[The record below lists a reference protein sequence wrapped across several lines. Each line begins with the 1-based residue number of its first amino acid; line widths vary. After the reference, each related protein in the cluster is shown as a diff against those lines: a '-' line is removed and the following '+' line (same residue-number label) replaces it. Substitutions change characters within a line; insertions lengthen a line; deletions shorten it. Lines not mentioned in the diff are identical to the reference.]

1 MDSTSSVISHADI
14 LQAISIGV
22 AIWVGLCIG
31 SFLNVV
37 AYRWPIMQERKRER
51 MNQGEQFNAITKEQP
66 FNLSVPRS
74 RCPSCGHP
82 IAWYENIPVLSYL
95 ALRGKCSAC
104 QTPISLRYPLVEAAV
119 ATLFGLWVWLLG
131 AGVAAALGCAA
142 SAVTIA
148 WWLLEVD
155 RYMQKSGL

>member
-22 AIWVGLCIG
+22 AIWVGLCVG

-37 AYRWPIMQERKRER
+37 AYRWPIMQKRKQDRLK
-51 MNQGEQFNAITKEQP
+51 QGTPGNIAIKAQP

-74 RCPSCGHP
+74 MCPSCGHQ
-82 IAWYENIPVLSYL
+82 IRWYENIPVFSYL

-104 QTPISLRYPLVEAAV
+104 QTPISARYPLVEAVTAFM
-119 ATLFGLWVWLLG
+119 FGLLVWLLG
-131 AGVAAALGCAA
+131 TGVASVVGCAVT
-142 SAVTIA
+142 AVTIA

-155 RYMQKSGL
+155 RCMQRLDL